1 MRTLM
6 AFSHGTM
13 DPASRFRVLQFFPYF
28 EREGWRISHR
38 PKRPERHNEGGRSRT
53 LRGLLSSPY
62 GKWMRSR
69 HRRQDIRDA
78 RSCDAVFQN
87 RDLLAGKLIWE
98 QRLVRQN
105 PRLVFDFDDA
115 IYLGEKRRRH
125 LEWICSHAAWVTAG
139 NECLAD
145 FARRFTEKVTVLPTV
160 VDTKRY
166 AVRDYSIQRAGPLRI
181 GWMGSDH
188 SIRDTLY
195 PHVEMLA
202 DLQREIGFEFTVIS
216 DPRPV
221 LPEAGLRWTF
231 VQWTPERETRAADF
245 FDIGIMPLL
254 DNEFQK
260 GKCGLK
266 LLQYMA
272 AALPVI
278 ASPVGMNRNLVSA
291 NGYLASA
298 EEEWHHAIR
307 ALDRDRASLGRLGRA
322 GRALCEQRY
331 DLAEWAHILVRLL
344 EKVAETR

>member
-1 MRTLM
+1 
-6 AFSHGTM
+6 
-13 DPASRFRVLQFFPYF
+13 
-28 EREGWRISHR
+28 
-38 PKRPERHNEGGRSRT
+38 
-53 LRGLLSSPY
+53 
-62 GKWMRSR
+62 
-69 HRRQDIRDA
+69 
-78 RSCDAVFQN
+78 
-87 RDLLAGKLIWE
+87 
-98 QRLVRQN
+98 
-105 PRLVFDFDDA
+105 
-115 IYLGEKRRRH
+115 
-125 LEWICSHAAWVTAG
+125 
-139 NECLAD
+139 
-145 FARRFTEKVTVLPTV
+145 
-160 VDTKRY
+160 
-166 AVRDYSIQRAGPLRI
+166 
-181 GWMGSDH
+181 MGSDH

-195 PHVEMLA
+195 PHVKMLA
-202 DLQREIGFEFTVIS
+202 DLQREIGFEFTIIS

-245 FDIGIMPLL
+245 FDVGIMPLL

-291 NGYLASA
+291 NGYLASG

-307 ALDRDRASLGRLGRA
+307 ALDRDRASLGRLGMA